1 MLEGWVGRNGGGCLG
16 IDREEQPESGLVV
29 LDFVGQGL
37 DKVPQGN
44 STFRGKSEPL
54 NKPQAHKQIQP
65 PWGRPGSPCVL
76 LLYTPAGGGGR
87 QSLQDHMG

>member
-1 MLEGWVGRNGGGCLG
+1 MGRNGGGCLG
-16 IDREEQPESGLVV
+16 IDRGEQPESGLVV

-54 NKPQAHKQIQP
+54 NKPQAPKCGLI
-65 PWGRPGSPCVL
+65 WESRLTSKL
-76 LLYTPAGGGGR
+76 
-87 QSLQDHMG
+87 S